1 MTAGAVST
9 ASAEGPQAPAPL
21 SGTNGPQVQREAEE
35 GCVACQGV
43 IKGCRG
49 QCDRLVRRHS
59 ATSYTS
65 FLPHKHSFTQTEKP
79 SAGKCSIIMKKDNL
93 A

>member
-65 FLPHKHSFTQTEKP
+65 FLPSSQTLVHTDRET
-79 SAGKCSIIMKKDNL
+79 
-93 A
+93 